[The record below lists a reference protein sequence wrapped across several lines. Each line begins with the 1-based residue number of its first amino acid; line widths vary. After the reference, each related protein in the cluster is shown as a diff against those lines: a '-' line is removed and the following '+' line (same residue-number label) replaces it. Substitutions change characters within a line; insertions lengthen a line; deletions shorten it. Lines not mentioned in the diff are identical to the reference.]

1 MHTLPDKF
9 TKMGARAVIEAIDA
23 RSQRLRHATLPRFS
37 VDIQSD
43 RQGEYFLVR
52 KPADVAIEVL
62 DLWPRDRHLLLMA
75 RHQNA
80 ERTDMPRK
88 SKFLCGHD
96 ERHWFVAAVPEDKGV
111 SNVQQAMDALK
122 PQAVWDS
129 MSQHGVPMEDRNQRR
144 TAGFVRQGEW
154 FFLPRPQMQVQRA
167 RILKD
172 EPLRRGAGKPHFV
185 DQLYREG
192 GESVYFAP
200 AYPNGL
206 TLTEYSRLSKEERDR
221 HRWRRMQR
229 DPRAFVRGRV
239 RHRDHATIVLD
250 VWHEVVMN
258 TETRAFAMRN
268 VAFLD

>member
-9 TKMGARAVIEAIDA
+9 TKMGARAVIDAIDA
-23 RSQRLRHATLPRFS
+23 RSQRLRHPALPRFS

-43 RQGEYFLVR
+43 RHGEYFLVR
-52 KPADVAIEVL
+52 KPADVDLQVL

-75 RHQNA
+75 RTENA
-80 ERTDMPRK
+80 ARTDMPRK

-96 ERHWFVAAVPEDKGV
+96 ERHWFVAAVPEDRGV
-111 SNVQQAMDALK
+111 SNVQQAMDTLK

-129 MSQHGVPMEDRNQRR
+129 MAQHGVAMEDRNQRH

-154 FFLPRPQMQVQRA
+154 FFLPRTGMNVPA
-167 RILKD
+167 RRVHKN
-172 EPLRRGAGKPHFV
+172 EPLRRGAGKPHYV
-185 DQLYREG
+185 DQLYRLG
-192 GESVYFAP
+192 GESVYVTP

-206 TLTEYSRLSKEERDR
+206 TTTEYMRLDREERDR

-229 DPRAFVRGRV
+229 DARAYVRGRV
-239 RHRDHATIVLD
+239 RHPDHATIFLHE
-250 VWHEVVMN
+250 WHEVVMN